1 MLRTIPHEKFGR
13 KIRSSIGMSNIP
25 DVLNGGSHVRNNLMI
40 IMGRA
45 TDAPSEPK
53 LKRVERNGVMKP
65 VRRALPHDVFHGTP
79 RNFTERTD
87 IVLIIFTIV
96 SRIRSSSRR
105 RSSSRAAALDRE
117 RLKED
122 CSSSG

>member
-1 MLRTIPHEKFGR
+1 MTKEDKDNPTRKLGR

-25 DVLNGGSHVRNNLMI
+25 DVLNGGCHVRNNLMI
-40 IMGRA
+40 IMGGA
-45 TDAPSEPK
+45 TNAPSEPK

-65 VRRALPHDVFHGTP
+65 VRRALPHDVFHGTL

-96 SRIRSSSRR
+96 GRILSRR
-105 RSSSRAAALDRE
+105 RHERANEGRPM
-117 RLKED
+117 
-122 CSSSG
+122 GTM